1 MDDIVFRDDEDLDTM
16 ENEDDVEYYLAL
28 EGVDVDDLEDMD
40 GGMAECKIL
49 QIMYDYGIL

>member
-40 GGMAECKIL
+40 GGDGGM
-49 QIMYDYGIL
+49 